1 MAKSAY
7 LILENGEIFEGTSF
21 GAACD
26 AVGEIVFNTSMVG
39 YLETLTDP
47 CYFGQMVVQTF
58 PLMGNYGIIPADFES
73 ARPALSAYISREWC
87 ADPSNFRAEG
97 DLDAF
102 LKEHNIPG
110 LCGIDTRRL
119 TKILRE
125 EGTMRAFLTSDKE
138 KAADGA
144 ARCKAFSIENAPA
157 AVSDF
162 EPYETVNEGARTVAF
177 WDFGS
182 KESMA
187 RALAERDCTV
197 VRFPAATT
205 AEEILSHNP
214 GGVFLSAGPGDPARC
229 AEAVEEVKK
238 LIASGLPIFGI
249 GLGHQLL
256 ALAQGAKTEKLHYGH
271 RGSSQPV
278 RDTATGHI
286 YITSQN
292 HGYAVVTD
300 TLPEGAVETFVNAND
315 GSCEGVA
322 YADGRCFGV
331 QFQPETSGGV
341 LDTHF
346 LFDRFITMIDKN
358 KEA

>member
-1 MAKSAY
+1 MEKSAY

-21 GAACD
+21 GAPVD
-26 AVGEIVFNTSMVG
+26 AMGELVFNTSMVG

-47 CYFGQMVVQTF
+47 CYYGQMVVQTF

-73 ARPALSAYISREWC
+73 ARPHLCAYISREWC

-97 DLDAF
+97 NLDAF
-102 LKEHNIPG
+102 LKENGIPG

-125 EGTMRAFLTSDKE
+125 EGSMRAFLTCDKE
-138 KAADGA
+138 KVAAA
-144 ARCKAFSIENAPA
+144 AAQCKTFALKNMPA

-162 EPYETVNEGARTVAF
+162 DIYETAEHGTRTVAF

-187 RALAERDCTV
+187 RALAERGCTV
-197 VRFPAATT
+197 IRFPAKTT
-205 AEEILSHNP
+205 AEEILSYHP
-214 GGVFLSAGPGDPARC
+214 GGVFLSAGPGDPAQC
-229 AEAVEEVKK
+229 VEAVAEVKK
-238 LIASGLPIFGI
+238 LIAADLPIFGV

-286 YITSQN
+286 YITAQN
-292 HGYAVVTD
+292 HGYAVVAD
-300 TLPEGAVETFVNAND
+300 SLPEGAVETFVNAND
-315 GSCEGVA
+315 GSCEGVR
-322 YADGRCFGV
+322 YAGGILFGV
-331 QFQPETSGGV
+331 QFQPETSGGA

-346 LFDRFITMIDKN
+346 LFDRFVALLPATED
-358 KEA
+358 